1 MSLLKIVT
9 LPTKSLREQS
19 QTINPTEIPQLSDLI
34 ENMLDTMY
42 AGDGIGLA
50 APQIGKNIQLIVIG
64 KDATTNNQDWALIN
78 PKILKYSWRK
88 DTAEEG
94 CLSVPGVAVKV
105 ARAKKITVKALNQKG
120 EEITFAAENYFAR
133 VLQHEIDH
141 LNGILIVDK

>member
-9 LPTKSLREQS
+9 IPSKNLREPS
-19 QTINPTEIPQLSDLI
+19 QEIKPADISQLSVLI
-34 ENMLDTMY
+34 ENMIDTMY

-64 KDATTNNQDWALIN
+64 KDATTNNRDWALIN
-78 PKILKYSWRK
+78 PQIIKHSWRK
-88 DTAEEG
+88 QTAEEG
-94 CLSVPGVAVKV
+94 CLSVPGINVKV
-105 ARAKKITVKALNQKG
+105 TRSKKIIVKALNQEGK
-120 EEITFAAENYFAR
+120 EFTFTAEDYFAR